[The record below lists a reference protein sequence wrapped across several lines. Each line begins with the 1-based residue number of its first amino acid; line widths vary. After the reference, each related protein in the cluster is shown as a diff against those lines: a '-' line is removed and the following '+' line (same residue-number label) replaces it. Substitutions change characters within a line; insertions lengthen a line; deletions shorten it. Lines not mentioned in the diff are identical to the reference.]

1 MHARGSFIFLQLW
14 AIGRE
19 VDPDIL
25 ATVDPAFPYISAS
38 GIPVEGRSRPPRAL
52 TREEI
57 QEYVRTFAQ
66 VAKTAMEVAGFD
78 GIEINAAGGYLLDE
92 FHKEFSNNRT
102 DEYAGSPENRARF
115 TLEVMDAIARE
126 IGEDRLGLKIMPWDT
141 VRSTGYGV
149 FNHSHSEALI
159 VLMHILEENENPVPT
174 FSYLA
179 TELRRRHPYLAWLHV
194 AEPRYGSGWSGR
206 SIKAHE
212 SNDFLRK
219 IWRGKKY
226 ILDSGYTRETAIVEA
241 DTDEDVLV
249 AFGRYYTSNV
259 S

>member
-78 GIEINAAGGYLLDE
+78 GVELHLANGYLLDAWLQTN
-92 FHKEFSNNRT
+92 SNHRT
-102 DEYAGSPENRARF
+102 DEYGGSVENRLRFPLEALKAMVEAVGETRVGVRISPFARF
-115 TLEVMDAIARE
+115 QGMH
-126 IGEDRLGLKIMPWDT
+126 DR
-141 VRSTGYGV
+141 
-149 FNHSHSEALI
+149 I
-159 VLMHILEENENPVPT
+159 V
-174 FSYLA
+174 S
-179 TELRRRHPYLAWLHV
+179 RCKAW
-194 AEPRYGSGWSGR
+194 R
-206 SIKAHE
+206 
-212 SNDFLRK
+212 
-219 IWRGKKY
+219 
-226 ILDSGYTRETAIVEA
+226 
-241 DTDEDVLV
+241 
-249 AFGRYYTSNV
+249 
-259 S
+259 